1 MRRTRWIR
9 RLALGLILATLPGGW
24 LVAAKLFSLSLEDVA
39 QGRAEV
45 IDLTHDLHADAPLF
59 PGGIPFSLEPL
70 SVLSDGYYMN
80 SFSSGEHTG
89 THVDAPLHFGQGLP
103 AVDEIPPVRL
113 ISIGILIDVRDQ
125 TMANPDYVLT
135 LPDLIAW
142 EKKNVKKIPPRSFV
156 ILNTGWH
163 QRWENADR
171 YLNRTEDG
179 IMHFPGF
186 SVEALTYLLETRKVN
201 GVGTDTASI
210 DPGASVELP
219 GHQVLLRGGRYA
231 VENLNN
237 LDLLPARGFTVFVGP
252 MKISQGSGGPARV
265 LAIVPR

>member
-1 MRRTRWIR
+1 MRDACWIR
-9 RLALGLILATLPGGW
+9 RVAVGLIIATLPSGW
-24 LVAAKLFSLSLEDVA
+24 LLAAKLFSLSLEDVA
-39 QGRAEV
+39 RGRAEV
-45 IDLTHDLHADAPLF
+45 IDLTHDLDFDTPLF
-59 PGGIPFSLEPL
+59 PGGVPFSLEPL
-70 SVLSDGYYMN
+70 STLTDGYYMN
-80 SFSSGEHTG
+80 TFSSGEHTG

-113 ISIGILIDVRDQ
+113 VSIGIIIDVRDQ
-125 TMANPDYVLT
+125 TMANPDYVLS

-163 QRWENADR
+163 QRWEQSER
-171 YLNRTEDG
+171 YLNRSEDG

-186 SVEALTYLLETRKVN
+186 SVEALTYLIETRTVN

-231 VENLNN
+231 VENLDN
-237 LDLLPARGFTVFVGP
+237 LDLLPTRGFTIIVAP
-252 MKISQGSGGPARV
+252 MKISMGSGAPARV

>member
-1 MRRTRWIR
+1 MRHACSIR
-9 RLALGLILATLPGGW
+9 RLAVGLIVATLSSDW
-24 LVAAKLFSLSLEDVA
+24 LLAAKLFSLSLEDVA

-45 IDLTHDLHADAPLF
+45 IDLTHDLHFDTPLF
-59 PGGIPFSLEPL
+59 PGGVPFSLEPL
-70 SVLSDGYYMN
+70 STLADGYYMN

-113 ISIGILIDVRDQ
+113 ISIGIVIDVRDQ

-135 LPDLIAW
+135 LPELIAW
-142 EKKNVKKIPPRSFV
+142 EKENVKKIPPRSFV

-163 QRWENADR
+163 QRWEHAGR
-171 YLNRTEDG
+171 YLNMTEDG

-186 SVEALTYLLETRKVN
+186 SVEALTYLIETRKVN

-219 GHQVLLRGGRYA
+219 GHQVLLGGGRYA
-231 VENLNN
+231 VENLDN
-237 LDLLPARGFTVFVGP
+237 LDLLPTRGFTVFVGP